1 MFYFVTQCPEFIR
14 SSTLSKCQTVSRYA
28 GKCNFTLGSKMC
40 GLPAPVFTTNTK
52 VQQYYMHM
60 AEEQNSPKSDSKCEN
75 YGYNILFTH
84 QQMYCL
90 SIL

>member
-1 MFYFVTQCPEFIR
+1 
-14 SSTLSKCQTVSRYA
+14 
-28 GKCNFTLGSKMC
+28 MC